1 MDVELIKKKVENC
14 FSLTHSV
21 NHVEVY
27 EKNSRFYIELDAT
40 CLIELKKISAE
51 FGDDNIVILPGNN
64 TIRLYL
70 DYLDKQFKMKKNMK
84 YEK

>member
-1 MDVELIKKKVENC
+1 MNIELIKKRVENC
-14 FSLTHSV
+14 FSFSHSIS
-21 NHVEVY
+21 HVEVY

-40 CLIELKKISAE
+40 CFIELKKITAE

-70 DYLDKQFKMKKNMK
+70 DYLDKQFKSK
-84 YEK
+84 

>member
-1 MDVELIKKKVENC
+1 MDVELIRKRVENC
-14 FSLTHSV
+14 FSFTHPVSRL
-21 NHVEVY
+21 EVY

-64 TIRLYL
+64 AIRLYI
-70 DYLDKQFKMKKNMK
+70 DYQDKQLKSKK
-84 YEK
+84 